1 MLRLLVILLGGL
13 LLPLLAAAQSADAI
27 PEALL
32 AESDAVVRLDETETT
47 YTSPTNV
54 VERHHRQITI
64 LRQSAARKGFFTC
77 VVDRNS
83 ALIFYSDFYFPDPE
97 GVKRKTI
104 VCRKITVEA

>member
-54 VERHHRQITI
+54 VERHTGRS
-64 LRQSAARKGFFTC
+64 RFSGSRPPARGSSPVSWTATA
-77 VVDRNS
+77 R
-83 ALIFYSDFYFPDPE
+83 
-97 GVKRKTI
+97 
-104 VCRKITVEA
+104 

>member
-1 MLRLLVILLGGL
+1 MLRLLVMLLGGL
-13 LLPLLAAAQSADAI
+13 LLPLLAAAQSAEAI

-64 LRQSAARKGFFTC
+64 SGSRPPARGSSPVSWTATA
-77 VVDRNS
+77 R
-83 ALIFYSDFYFPDPE
+83 
-97 GVKRKTI
+97 
-104 VCRKITVEA
+104 